1 MEIAL
6 GAAVAL
12 LGAVIG
18 TIALEW
24 LTGRRLERH
33 FSRERFQKLRGL
45 RAEMAENTMLDT
57 GGSWRKA
64 PFSTDAW
71 EEAKGVLAEL
81 EPEVEEAIRLAYV
94 RVRAHNA
101 LIEYDRASMETGRG
115 SLDADIRKSAGAVVE
130 AMQAAIQ
137 ALDGRMREGR
147 G

>member
-1 MEIAL
+1 MEIVL

-33 FSRERFQKLRGL
+33 LTEERMRKLRGL
-45 RAEMAENTMLDT
+45 RAEMAENTVLDT

-71 EEAKGVLAEL
+71 EEGKSVLAEL
-81 EPEVEEAIRLAYV
+81 EPEIEEAIRHAYV
-94 RVRAHNA
+94 RVRSHNA
-101 LIEYDRASMETGRG
+101 LIEYDRASMESGRG
-115 SLDADIRKSAGAVVE
+115 SLDADIRKSASRVVE
-130 AMQAAIQ
+130 AMQGALQ
-137 ALDGRMREGR
+137 ALDARMQDGRR
-147 G
+147 